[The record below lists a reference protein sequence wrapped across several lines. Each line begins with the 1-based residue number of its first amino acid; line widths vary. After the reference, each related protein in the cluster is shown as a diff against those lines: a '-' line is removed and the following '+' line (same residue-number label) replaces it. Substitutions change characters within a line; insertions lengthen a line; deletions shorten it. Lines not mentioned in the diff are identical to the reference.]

1 MYESVVEWVIIG
13 LLLINVIALNNW
25 HRIMHIK
32 IQKLADAINLIVV
45 MQMVDKQ
52 VSKSSDKLDVENFC
66 SSINNIIFPN
76 HEQYF
81 ISKLI

>member
-52 VSKSSDKLDVENFC
+52 V
-66 SSINNIIFPN
+66 I
-76 HEQYF
+76 
-81 ISKLI
+81 